1 MLSQQ
6 FDFFD
11 NRIHRNDNFC
21 QWFNSSIGHK
31 IAYEIVEYTQ
41 SKAKSTMDVMSH
53 FYSKYRLKPENIDF
67 LASHV
72 VDHVSELVAYKYSLE
87 KIESEL
93 SIEV

>member
-31 IAYEIVEYTQ
+31 IANEIVEYAQTKAQ
-41 SKAKSTMDVMSH
+41 STIDVMSH
-53 FYSKYRLKPENIDF
+53 FYSKYKLKPENVDF
-67 LASHV
+67 LASHLI
-72 VDHVSELVAYKYSLE
+72 DHVSELVAYKYSLE
-87 KIESEL
+87 KIESDL
-93 SIEV
+93 FVEV